1 MRIQII
7 GDIDYRQRV
16 QRSVQARFG
25 NESLAA
31 NIRAA
36 HRLPYLHGIDQRAVH
51 IENGAVKIG
60 NVEFFHTIAFSNYT
74 LLKDHESP
82 RFSNLTIPRFS
93 ASRASCLNRP

>member
-1 MRIQII
+1 MRIQIV
-7 GDIDYRQRV
+7 GGVDYRQRV

-25 NESLAA
+25 NEALAA
-31 NIRAA
+31 NIRTA

-51 IENGAVKIG
+51 VENSSVKIG
-60 NVEFFHTIAFSNYT
+60 NVEFFHMLFSYT

-93 ASRASCLNRP
+93 ASRASCLKRP